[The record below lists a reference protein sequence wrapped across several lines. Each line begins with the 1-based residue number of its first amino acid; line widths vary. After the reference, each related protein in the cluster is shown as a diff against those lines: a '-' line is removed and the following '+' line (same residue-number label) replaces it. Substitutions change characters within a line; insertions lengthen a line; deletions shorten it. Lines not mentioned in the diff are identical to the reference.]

1 MDTSSN
7 TSQEFD
13 TRHCKA
19 KQSLHNDMALCSSDE
34 DIYLFCPFV
43 IFSWSGIFCFHPKR
57 EAIVQRSGR
66 LLPEHL
72 STNADSVNIKKCIY
86 GQLFL

>member
-19 KQSLHNDMALCSSDE
+19 KQSLHNDMVLCSSDE

-57 EAIVQRSGR
+57 EAIVQRSENCDPPASFQTPP
-66 LLPEHL
+66 LPKGE
-72 STNADSVNIKKCIY
+72 TPT
-86 GQLFL
+86 